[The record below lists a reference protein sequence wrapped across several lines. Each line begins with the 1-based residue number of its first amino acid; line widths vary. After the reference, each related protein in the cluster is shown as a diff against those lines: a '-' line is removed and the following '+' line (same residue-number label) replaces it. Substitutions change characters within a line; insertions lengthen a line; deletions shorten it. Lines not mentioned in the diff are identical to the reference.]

1 MTLTIVTSTFAFT
14 YFTSLPLSYSPQ
26 RGLPLLLLR
35 IQVYL
40 RLHLMFHF
48 FLPPTPPFILQNQK
62 TEMLNPSPR
71 PRIPRA
77 ARSPESDGSY
87 RATPP
92 PPPPPLPHA
101 LHPSTYN
108 HLTPR
113 ATRATSHFSDSAA
126 LQLDTR
132 TTRSPS
138 RAPTLPDHYTFAP
151 TIPCPFTGTL
161 EASLDAILTWGAQ
174 YCHTQCVT
182 DTLLRSVNS
191 KTNWRSLLTRMA
203 HDGNNPP
210 GRGRYLLEELLFLVT
225 RTLLPEQVLE
235 NREAM
240 RRLYDRKKQLAI
252 RFVLRYDMLRE
263 WKTGDTQHAV
273 TVASLPPPTGQVGV
287 PGPRPARDAKAT
299 PYRRRLMPNIIAT
312 LIVAPPGGWTTHGVK
327 ERMKHHVTPLDDMLL
342 LTDEE
347 VSEWSEERL
356 TSMAV
361 QVILHWQWLRQN
373 TEELLNM
380 EVNGWEELEG
390 KADECQWF
398 ADDVKKAPSN
408 RKEKGAEKEET

>member
-1 MTLTIVTSTFAFT
+1 
-14 YFTSLPLSYSPQ
+14 
-26 RGLPLLLLR
+26 
-35 IQVYL
+35 
-40 RLHLMFHF
+40 
-48 FLPPTPPFILQNQK
+48 
-62 TEMLNPSPR
+62 
-71 PRIPRA
+71 
-77 ARSPESDGSY
+77 
-87 RATPP
+87 
-92 PPPPPLPHA
+92 
-101 LHPSTYN
+101 
-108 HLTPR
+108 
-113 ATRATSHFSDSAA
+113 
-126 LQLDTR
+126 
-132 TTRSPS
+132 
-138 RAPTLPDHYTFAP
+138 
-151 TIPCPFTGTL
+151 
-161 EASLDAILTWGAQ
+161 
-174 YCHTQCVT
+174 
-182 DTLLRSVNS
+182 
-191 KTNWRSLLTRMA
+191 MA